1 MDIKCVRIH
10 TQTPTNLGKK
20 TACLTG
26 VKNVTWKQG
35 IKPLLLNK
43 PKTFSCFVKE
53 RRIDPPCNMLQVKKN
68 NYVHEKY
75 FLCTFSMDLL
85 YFRCSETEKKKYL
98 KVHAR
103 VSDNL

>member
-1 MDIKCVRIH
+1 MIYIYITH
-10 TQTPTNLGKK
+10 TFIRRCRHLGKEI
-20 TACLTG
+20 ACLTG
-26 VKNVTWKQG
+26 VTNVTWKQG

-85 YFRCSETEKKKYL
+85 YFRYSETEKKKYL

-103 VSDNL
+103 V

>member
-1 MDIKCVRIH
+1 
-10 TQTPTNLGKK
+10 
-20 TACLTG
+20 
-26 VKNVTWKQG
+26 
-35 IKPLLLNK
+35 
-43 PKTFSCFVKE
+43 
-53 RRIDPPCNMLQVKKN
+53 MLQVKKN

-103 VSDNL
+103 VSDNLWQPFKNYEIYFLLNVKSSFWRES